1 VTRWPK
7 ASGDRLTGLEA
18 IDMSDDDEPL
28 IAEMMPVLDI
38 DHQYVKHVEEWN
50 QELVDQIRRC
60 GRAAGRRLGFKI
72 RTFATDPDV
81 REDRRRVVCVVVTAS
96 TEEDE
101 RRIEERSQLLV
112 AQALSSLFDPPGT

>member
-1 VTRWPK
+1 
-7 ASGDRLTGLEA
+7 
-18 IDMSDDDEPL
+18 MNDDEAL
-28 IAEMMPVLDI
+28 IAQMMPVLDI
-38 DHQYVKHVEEWN
+38 DHQYVRHVEEWN

-60 GRAAGRRLGFKI
+60 GRAAGRQLGFRI
-72 RTFATDPDV
+72 RTCATNPDL

-112 AQALSSLFDPPGT
+112 AQALSRLFDPPGT